1 MKKIVTI
8 EGMSCGHCV
17 MRVRKALEETPGVTA
32 ADVNLLDGKAS
43 VEGDNLDA
51 NLLRG
56 AVIKAGYTVV
66 SVVP

>member
-1 MKKIVTI
+1 MKKVMTI

-17 MRVRKALEETPGVTA
+17 MRVTKALEETPGVSSA
-32 ADVNLLDGKAS
+32 KVNLLDGRAS
-43 VEGDNLDA
+43 VEGEDLDS

-56 AVIKAGYTVV
+56 AVIKAGYTVI

>member
-1 MKKIVTI
+1 MKKIMTI

-17 MRVRKALEETPGVTA
+17 MRVTKALEEIPGVSNA
-32 ADVNLLDGKAS
+32 KVNLLDGKAS
-43 VEGDNLDA
+43 VEGEDLDP

>member
-17 MRVRKALEETPGVTA
+17 MRVRKALEETPGVTT

>member
-1 MKKIVTI
+1 MKKIMTI

-17 MRVRKALEETPGVTA
+17 MRVRKALEETPGVTSA
-32 ADVNLLDGKAS
+32 TVNLLDGKAS
-43 VEGDNLDA
+43 IEGEGLDS